1 MDRPRQLQTSTLK
14 ATKHATSLSADLAFY
29 RPVDSDLAENRKPA
43 QIKSRPSQTSFLTW
57 RPLLGASKNTIGKGE
72 ARVWNEVNFL
82 EHFGSLI
89 VEPMDQ
95 LFECADISLDQ
106 FSERVAPKG
115 RQEPV
120 IQHAPDLQK
129 PQLKFK
135 RKVDNTNGILWSPTL
150 RHNFNTRVPL
160 GYTTRP
166 PHPYRYEINNL
177 SYLAR
182 MFQSQPPIPFKPC
195 DETHLTWSREIAI
208 DLEYHSYR
216 TYSGFV
222 CLVQISLC
230 DEDWIVDPFELRD
243 ELEVFTKPSIVK
255 VLHGANS
262 DVVWL
267 QQDFSLYSVIIFDTF
282 HVSRLLDIPRRG
294 LAALLEMYCDFSQIS
309 DTPLADWRFLLYVYD
324 NLRNALLD
332 RAVSHGTSPTS
343 RAEVL
348 SRSVETALRMYSPDP
363 YDAEGGIGV
372 NWWDTLARRWNKLTL
387 GADCPTRGP
396 PRGACVAGPC
406 RARGG
411 REYWLSNRFVFKL
424 VEQAP
429 ADMPALLHAFLST
442 PLVVRRRAKELPD
455 AIRAAVKKG
464 LSGTAVPS
472 EPTPAVSSEVT
483 PESRRTLMFP
493 HVSSEP
499 AATSLWSRNKP
510 LPTSTTSSRF
520 GVATVLPRLPS
531 VYSTSQGSLFG
542 FPPTSAGLQTNQVT
556 AVTTAEAVMTSVPD
570 VSIDGATTEIPFV
583 PAALRQTVKP
593 EVIDDAIVVIE
604 QRQKKRKHAKKAGAT
619 DDDDA
624 ERSTAVP
631 AAEAKAK
638 TEDVVPFDFA
648 SAPNML
654 DEGERSEQELGSGR
668 GCDKRRP
675 Y

>member
-1 MDRPRQLQTSTLK
+1 MLLNLAST
-14 ATKHATSLSADLAFY
+14 AGGS
-29 RPVDSDLAENRKPA
+29 
-43 QIKSRPSQTSFLTW
+43 KS
-57 RPLLGASKNTIGKGE
+57 TIGKGE

-95 LFECADISLDQ
+95 LFECASK
-106 FSERVAPKG
+106 ERTAPKG

-120 IQHAPDLQK
+120 VQHAPDLPK
-129 PQLKFK
+129 LQLKFK

-150 RHNFNTRVPL
+150 RHKFNTRVPL
-160 GYTTRP
+160 GYTVDPASIGEGPGKELCVFVNHLRTP
-166 PHPYRYEINNL
+166 TATKSTI
-177 SYLAR
+177 
-182 MFQSQPPIPFKPC
+182 FPILLVCFNRNIPLKPF

-216 TYSGFV
+216 TYSGFA
-222 CLVQISLC
+222 CLVQTSTC

-243 ELEVFTKPSIVK
+243 ELEVFTNPSIVK
-255 VLHGANS
+255 ARSIVLRGANS

-267 QQDFSLYSVIIFDTF
+267 QQDFNLYSVNMFDTF
-282 HVSRLLDIPRRG
+282 DVSRVLDFPRRG
-294 LAALLEMYCDFSQIS
+294 LAA
-309 DTPLADWRFLLYVYD
+309 PLPLQCARANTHFLLYVYD

-332 RAVSHGTSPTS
+332 RAVLHGTSPTS
-343 RAEVL
+343 RAGSPTAPDAFHPRGAVTLCGDRAANVL
-348 SRSVETALRMYSPDP
+348 SRSIRRGGH
-363 YDAEGGIGV
+363 AEGGMGF
-372 NWWDTLARRWNKLTL
+372 NRWDTLARRWNKLSNTRSSARCMCGGTVSCARRTRVL
-387 GADCPTRGP
+387 GKALSF
-396 PRGACVAGPC
+396 VH
-406 RARGG
+406 G
-411 REYWLSNRFVFKL
+411 RLSNRFVFKL
-424 VEQAP
+424 VEQPP
-429 ADMPALLHAFLST
+429 ADMHAFLST
-442 PLVVRRRAKELPD
+442 PLVVRRRAKDGP
-455 AIRAAVKKG
+455 
-464 LSGTAVPS
+464 AVPS

-499 AATSLWSRNKP
+499 AATSLC
-510 LPTSTTSSRF
+510 TTSSRF

-542 FPPTSAGLQTNQVT
+542 FPPTSAVPQTNRRRLKEAT
-556 AVTTAEAVMTSVPD
+556 AVTTAEAVMTSAPD

-593 EVIDDAIVVIE
+593 EVIDDAIVVIG
-604 QRQKKRKHAKKAGAT
+604 QRQKKRKHEKKAGAT

-631 AAEAKAK
+631 SAEAKAK
-638 TEDVVPFDFA
+638 TVDVVPFDFA

-654 DEGERSEQELGSGR
+654 DEGERNEQELGSGR
-668 GCDKRRP
+668 GSDRRRP